1 MKYKGSKV
9 LGKIIRYLICAVT
22 IDVIN
27 VTDSFILSYLIISP
41 LISKILWL
49 LSRYTCKKIVYQMLN
64 INESSA
70 GSWGYTISYCIYV
83 IMLFII
89 LIILKKIGIIP
100 FANDFDIKFIN
111 CIAEYLNNRLMSF
124 NNKIIEILITTTI

>member
-22 IDVIN
+22 IDAIN

-49 LSRYTCKKIVYQMLN
+49 LSRYTCKKIVYQKLN
-64 INESSA
+64 INELSA

-100 FANDFDIKFIN
+100 FANDFDIKLIN
-111 CIAEYLNNRLMSF
+111 EITEFFTGLMMDSLNNIVKVLQ
-124 NNKIIEILITTTI
+124 TT